1 MKGEARMGI
10 NGFEW
15 FLLLIVFVPVIAVF
29 WLIIRAALSFFRTV
43 KRAVDSL
50 ERMEKLL
57 EKVGKRLDEP
67 QP

>member
-1 MKGEARMGI
+1 
-10 NGFEW
+10 
-15 FLLLIVFVPVIAVF
+15 LLLIVFVPVIAVF